1 MLLRNIDFV
10 LYFHLR
16 TKVKYMIWKE
26 FVPKSITCMKE
37 YSWAV
42 FRADLIAGITV
53 GIVALPLA
61 MGFAIAAGVGP
72 ERGLYTAIVAGFLVG
87 FLGGT
92 RVQIAGPTG
101 AFVAVIYDIVAR
113 RGYEG
118 LVPVAFMASLV
129 LIALGLLRLGRLIRH
144 IPIPIVVGF
153 TSGIALLIFSSQIK
167 GFFGLKMGAVPTG
180 FIQKWQAYFPA
191 FSTWSPLSTCF
202 ATATFGFMILI
213 RRFLP
218 VIPWGIAAIVL
229 STLTCYAFDLPLA
242 TIHSVFG
249 ELPRS
254 LPMPSMPSLY
264 FEWEML
270 RDVMAIA
277 LLAGIESLLSAVI
290 ADRIQGTEHRS
301 NCELVA
307 HGVANFGSILF
318 GGIPATAAIART
330 ATNIKAGART
340 PMAGMIHAVTLF
352 LIILF
357 CAPVV
362 SHVPLAGLSA
372 VLIMVAWNMSEVD
385 HFAAFLKSSLRDA
398 TLLISSFLMTVLFDL
413 TLAVAVGMSLVALFA
428 ILERARKRVESA

>member
-1 MLLRNIDFV
+1 
-10 LYFHLR
+10 
-16 TKVKYMIWKE
+16 MIWKE
-26 FVPKSITCMKE
+26 FIPKSVTCLKE
-37 YSWAV
+37 YSWADL
-42 FRADLIAGITV
+42 RADLIAGITV

-72 ERGLYTAIVAGFLVG
+72 ERGLYTAIIAGFLVG
-87 FLGGT
+87 LLGGT

-101 AFVAVIYDIVAR
+101 AFVVVIYDIVAR

-118 LVPVAFMASLV
+118 LASVAFMASLV
-129 LIALGLLRLGRLIRH
+129 LILLGLLRLGRLIRH
-144 IPIPIVVGF
+144 IPLPIVVGF

-167 GFFGLKMGAVPTG
+167 GFFGLKMGVVPTN
-180 FIQKWQAYFPA
+180 FLQKWQAYFSV
-191 FSTWSPLSTCF
+191 FSTWNPLSTCF
-202 ATATFGFMILI
+202 ASGTLALMILI
-213 RRFLP
+213 RRFFP

-229 STLTCYAFDLPLA
+229 STLACYGFDLQLA

-254 LPMPSMPSLY
+254 LPLPSMPSFY

-270 RDVMAIA
+270 HDVMAIA

-290 ADRIQGTEHRS
+290 ADRIQGTQHRS

-307 HGVANFGSILF
+307 QGIANFGSLLF

-340 PMAGMIHAVTLF
+340 PVAGMVHAVTLF

-357 CAPVV
+357 CAPLV

-372 VLIMVAWNMSEVD
+372 VLMMVAWNMSELQ
-385 HFAAFLKSSLRDA
+385 HFVGFLKSSFREA
-398 TLLISSFLMTVLFDL
+398 TLLLSSFLMTVLFDL
-413 TLAVAVGMSLVALFA
+413 TLAVGVGMALVGVFAL
-428 ILERARKRVESA
+428 LERTRKSVESA